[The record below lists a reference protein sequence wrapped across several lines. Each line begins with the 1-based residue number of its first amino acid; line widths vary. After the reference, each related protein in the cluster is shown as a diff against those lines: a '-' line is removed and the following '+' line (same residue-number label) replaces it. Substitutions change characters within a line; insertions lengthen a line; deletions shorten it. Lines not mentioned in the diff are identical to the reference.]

1 MEVRS
6 KVYTYR
12 TAVKWTEQKKGTI
25 TCEGKPDIQVA
36 TPPEFKGHEGIWS
49 PEDLYVA
56 SANICLMTTFLAV
69 AERAGLTFTSYHC
82 EAEGRL
88 ELVEGKFQV
97 TVITLRPQIALQ
109 SGSDAAKAKELI
121 EKAEANC
128 LISNSMKTRIAL
140 EPTIPDA
147 PDWGILRQPG
157 SSGGVILSTAIP
169 AGRRVFP
176 RIGYSHPV
184 SLISLGCPFLSDWH
198 EDRILI
204 VVCGVPRVC
213 GSSLQ
218 RRR

>member
-12 TAVKWTEQKKGTI
+12 TAVTWTEQKKGVI
-25 TCEGKPDIQVA
+25 TCDGKPEIQVA

-69 AERAGLTFTSYHC
+69 AERAGLAFTSYQC

-97 TVITLRPQIALQ
+97 TVITLRPHIMLP
-109 SGSDAAKAKELI
+109 SGGDAVKARELI

-128 LISNSMKTRIAL
+128 LISNSMKTRITL
-140 EPTIPDA
+140 EPTI
-147 PDWGILRQPG
+147 
-157 SSGGVILSTAIP
+157 T
-169 AGRRVFP
+169 
-176 RIGYSHPV
+176 
-184 SLISLGCPFLSDWH
+184 
-198 EDRILI
+198 
-204 VVCGVPRVC
+204 
-213 GSSLQ
+213 
-218 RRR
+218 

>member
-25 TCEGKPDIQVA
+25 TSEGKPDIQVA

-69 AERAGLTFTSYHC
+69 AERAGLAFTSYHC

-128 LISNSMKTRIAL
+128 LISNSMKTRITL
-140 EPTIPDA
+140 EPTI
-147 PDWGILRQPG
+147 
-157 SSGGVILSTAIP
+157 T
-169 AGRRVFP
+169 
-176 RIGYSHPV
+176 
-184 SLISLGCPFLSDWH
+184 
-198 EDRILI
+198 
-204 VVCGVPRVC
+204 
-213 GSSLQ
+213 
-218 RRR
+218 